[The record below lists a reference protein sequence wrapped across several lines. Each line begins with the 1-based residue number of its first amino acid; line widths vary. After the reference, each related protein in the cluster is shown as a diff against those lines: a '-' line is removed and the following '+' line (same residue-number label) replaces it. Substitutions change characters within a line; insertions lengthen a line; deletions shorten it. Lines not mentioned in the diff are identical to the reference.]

1 MDSQK
6 SQFAYTVKQ
15 FFRNKGAVIGTVI
28 MLLWIIIAVFTDFI
42 APYDPFARVGKSSQA
57 PSAQFIM
64 GTDVIGRDVF
74 SRLLYGSRT
83 SLLLGFICVS
93 ISSILGTIL
102 GLIAGYN
109 SGTWIDTV
117 IMRFMDALLAFPGTL
132 LSLVI
137 IAAMGA
143 SIRNVMIAVGISS
156 VPSYARLVRSSVLS
170 IKEMTYIEAAKVAGA
185 DTWRIMFKHILPNG
199 LSPIIVLATLQVGS
213 AILTGAG
220 MSFLGMGAQPPS
232 PEWGL
237 STSQGREILNKAW
250 WISTFPG
257 LAILTVVISA
267 NLIGDGLRYAFDPR
281 MKVEQ

>member
-1 MDSQK
+1 MENKK
-6 SQFAYTVKQ
+6 SQFAYTLKL
-15 FFRNKGAVIGTVI
+15 FFRNKGAVLGCII
-28 MLLWIIIAVFTDFI
+28 MAIWIFAAIFTDFI
-42 APYDPFARVGKSSQA
+42 APYDPYARVGKSQQA
-57 PSAQFIM
+57 PNAQFIM
-64 GTDVIGRDVF
+64 GTDKIGRDVF

-83 SLLLGFICVS
+83 SLILGFICVT
-93 ISSILGTIL
+93 ISSVVGTVL

-109 SGTWIDTV
+109 SGTWIDSI
-117 IMRFMDALLAFPGTL
+117 IMRVMDALLAFPGML
-132 LSLVI
+132 LSLII
-137 IAAMGA
+137 IASLGA

-156 VPSYARLVRSSVLS
+156 IPSYARLVRSSVLS
-170 IKEMTYIEAAKVAGA
+170 IKEMTYIEAAKVTGA

-237 STSQGREILNKAW
+237 ATSQGREILNKAW

-267 NLIGDGLRYAFDPR
+267 NLIGDGMRYALDPR
-281 MKVEQ
+281 MKIEQ